1 MEDIKHLLSRLEVLT
16 DLTEFAEKQRAM
28 RSPYVDGWANDEW
41 YKEIAQ
47 LRTALPDDTVQEFD
61 NARNRKQ
68 RFIDGCS

>member
-16 DLTEFAEKQRAM
+16 DLTEFAEQQMRE
-28 RSPYVDGWANDEW
+28 RSPYVAGWYNAEW

-47 LRTALPDDTVQEFD
+47 LRTALPEDTVQEFD